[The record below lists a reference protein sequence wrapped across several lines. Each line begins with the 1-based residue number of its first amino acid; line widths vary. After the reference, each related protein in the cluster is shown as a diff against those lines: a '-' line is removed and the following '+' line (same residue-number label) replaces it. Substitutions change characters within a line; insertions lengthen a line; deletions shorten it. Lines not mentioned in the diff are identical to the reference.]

1 MSRGSLGLGATGDGA
16 KEWNSDQFGILGYVY
31 VHVHVLYV
39 PGLGSVEYTEYV
51 LY

>member
-1 MSRGSLGLGATGDGA
+1 MSRRGHGLGATGDGA
-16 KEWNSDQFGILGYVY
+16 KEWNSDQFGILGYA
-31 VHVHVLYV
+31 LYI